1 MKRRDLLLAAAGIP
15 LRAAAARP
23 NILWLSCED
32 MSPDLGCYGDPYA
45 RTPRIDRL
53 ASEGMRY
60 LRAFSVAGVCAPSR
74 SGIITSMYP
83 TTIGTHHMR
92 SQGVPPSFVK
102 CFPEYLR
109 AAGYYCTNRSKTDY
123 NLGQPATGR
132 PDNRV
137 PDFWNRT
144 PFFQPPVGCWDASSI
159 SAHWRGRPAGAPFF
173 AVFNFEQSHEG
184 RIRGE
189 GDATA
194 ALAGIEQ
201 KHDPARAVLPPY
213 YPDTELVRKD
223 WATYHDLVTAVDQ
236 RVGQVLDELR
246 DDGLERDTIVFFWSD
261 HGRGLPRAKR
271 WLYDSGIHVPLIVRW
286 PGQVTPGSTSSELIN
301 LIDLAPTMLSIAGIP
316 VPKYMQGRPFL
327 GARKAT
333 SPRYIFGVRDRMDEQ
348 PDRIRSVRD
357 ERFKYIRNYQPE
369 RPYAQAIAYMDQMP
383 SMKEWRRLHQE
394 GRLNPVQAQFFA
406 DRKPTEELYDCVQ
419 DPHETRNLAESPQHQ
434 ATLRRMRKALEVWEK
449 RTGDLGRTDE
459 KELLAQWRPGGVWQ
473 KTATPV
479 IRFAEGR
486 AVIGCATEG
495 ATVEY
500 AIGNSSWRLY
510 TGPISQRGEIRAR
523 AGRLGFADSEIVRA
537 TW

>member
-1 MKRRDLLLAAAGIP
+1 MTRRDLLLAAAGIP

-83 TTIGTHHMR
+83 TSIGTHHMR
-92 SQGVPPSFVK
+92 SQGVPPPFVK

-144 PFFQPPVGCWDASSI
+144 PFFQPPVGCWDESSI

-189 GDATA
+189 ADATA
-194 ALAGIEQ
+194 ALAGIAE

-223 WATYHDLVTAVDQ
+223 WATYHDLVSAVDQ

-327 GARKAT
+327 GARKT
-333 SPRYIFGVRDRMDEQ
+333 SSPRYIFGVRDRMDEQ

-357 ERFKYIRNYQPE
+357 ERVKYIRNYQPE

-394 GRLNPVQAQFFA
+394 GRLNPMQAQFFA

-434 ATLRRMRKALEVWEK
+434 ATLRRMRKALEDWEK

-459 KELLAQWRPGGVWQ
+459 KALLAQWRPGGVWQ

-486 AVIGCATEG
+486 AVIVCATEG

-500 AIGNSSWRLY
+500 AIGNSPWRLY